1 MNGQELFTVIYSGEI
16 PDRLPVQGLWPWTET
31 VLRWQS
37 EGLEIGK
44 DPDVALGLVGDDI
57 LELPLDLNM
66 LPTFPISVLE
76 MDDRYIA
83 LIDEYGITKKMLR
96 SDFEATHG
104 QMKEAGLTSAMSQW
118 IDFPVK
124 DLVSWKKILSERF
137 QPQIPHRFPVDWP
150 SQRIDFIEK
159 SKSHW
164 VTFTCFPLFGLFGPL
179 RQLMGLERLLYAMAG
194 DNPIL
199 VDIIINDLIDFWL
212 NIFNQITH
220 DVRIDEVIFFEDMAS
235 TKAPLIGPAMFRRYL
250 APGFRKV
257 INGLREMGVKQFY
270 IDSDGDIRRLIPEFL
285 ACGLT
290 GILPLQVNANM
301 DVAFLRS
308 KFSP

>member
-212 NIFNQITH
+212 NI
-220 DVRIDEVIFFEDMAS
+220 
-235 TKAPLIGPAMFRRYL
+235 LIKSLMMLGSMKSSSLKIWPQQ
-250 APGFRKV
+250 KHH
-257 INGLREMGVKQFY
+257 
-270 IDSDGDIRRLIPEFL
+270 
-285 ACGLT
+285 
-290 GILPLQVNANM
+290 
-301 DVAFLRS
+301 
-308 KFSP
+308 